1 VGEDEDEG
9 GFDGVGVWI
18 WNLESAGAGKGWKVL
33 PPYMTPQWGGG
44 SGGDAVVALRLW
56 GARYPRYQGWCFL
69 AFLLDISLLLA
80 QRTAPYYIGAYSTVI
95 PLLPSPSSAPLPSFL
110 FEYCMPG
117 AKRKEGRKEVDGR
130 TDRERKGMYTYLVTH
145 LHTFATNHC
154 LSFFPSFFLPPF
166 SLSIYLSISTNIISP
181 QQISL
186 TFTQLG
192 PW

>member
-1 VGEDEDEG
+1 
-9 GFDGVGVWI
+9 
-18 WNLESAGAGKGWKVL
+18 
-33 PPYMTPQWGGG
+33 
-44 SGGDAVVALRLW
+44 
-56 GARYPRYQGWCFL
+56 
-69 AFLLDISLLLA
+69 LDISLLLA

-130 TDRERKGMYTYLVTH
+130 ADRERKGMYTYLVTH

-166 SLSIYLSISTNIISP
+166 SLSIYLSIYLYKHNITTADISHLHSTRP
-181 QQISL
+181 MVVFSL
-186 TFTQLG
+186 VVYLSIYLSIYLSSLPIMLSYYQVYSSE
-192 PW
+192 P